1 MPMNF
6 DPKKT
11 LFLIDGSSFLYRAYY
26 GTRPLHTK
34 TGIPV
39 QAVYSFCRMI
49 KKLIDTF
56 KPEYMVVVWDSKGK
70 TTRHEMFPEY
80 KAQRQAPPSD
90 LFEQKAL
97 IVEFADAIGMPQI
110 ATVGIEAD
118 DIMFSLGQEA
128 KKVGMHT
135 VLITSDKDMGQMLD
149 TDTTMF
155 DPFKDAFIDVPAFK
169 EKMGFGPEKLPFYF
183 ALLGD
188 ASDNIPG
195 VKGIGQKGATDLTK
209 QFASLEDLYK
219 QLDKVGKEKMR
230 QALQTNKE
238 NAFLSYKLFLL
249 QYHPTNKEL
258 SEIVFDG
265 SKWPQA
271 RPIFE
276 KLEFSSL
283 LKGMQAADLQQQ
295 GIFPEVAQKMA
306 NYNFIT
312 ITTPAQLQELCTAI
326 KQKRAVALDTETDGV
341 YVMNAQCIGISAC
354 VQEGTAY
361 YIPLA
366 HQIDEPQLSKDE
378 VKATLGP
385 MLADA
390 TIKKYF
396 HNAKFDLIVLANAG
410 LPVMGTAFD
419 TLLAASL
426 TNKEWQRIG
435 LKYLSEQYFGEPM
448 LSFKEVVSGDYKTFA
463 QVPLELATR
472 YAAADAHQ
480 TWRLKPILQE
490 KLQQEDMVE
499 LYNNLEFPFMPVL
512 TELEMQGI
520 ICDAAQ
526 LETLNVEVTRDL
538 QEIEKTIIDL
548 VGDAFKDIN
557 LNSPRQVENLLFNEL
572 KLPPQKK
579 SAKRTGYSTDNEVLQ
594 TLAQM
599 HAVPE
604 FIIRYRELFKL
615 KSTYIESLPTYVN
628 PTTGKIHSNFS
639 QTLVATGRLSS
650 SEPNLQNI
658 PADGGGYGIE
668 IRAAFKPEPGHVLMS
683 ADYSQIELRVLAYFS
698 QDQNLLQAFSKQ
710 ADIHSQTAA
719 LLFDVP
725 LTAITQAQRQIG
737 KRINFSILYGLTP
750 YGLSQDLDISF
761 TQAKDYI
768 EKYFKQ
774 YAGVSAWME
783 RIIFD
788 AKRTG
793 YVQTHWGRRRYV
805 PAIYEKNKTLFDEA
819 KRIAINTPV
828 QGTAAE
834 IMKIGMLN
842 IAQELKKANL
852 QARMILQIHDEL
864 LLTVPEHE
872 VEQTQALIKKT
883 LENVTQWNVPLVV
896 NMRTGST
903 WKDVTK

>member
-1 MPMNF
+1 MNF

-56 KPEYMVVVWDSKGK
+56 KPEYMAVVWDSKGK

-97 IVEFADAIGMPQI
+97 IVEFADAIGMPQL

-128 KKVGMHT
+128 QKRGMHT
-135 VLITSDKDMGQMLD
+135 VLITGDKDMGQMLGEH
-149 TDTTMF
+149 TTMF
-155 DPFKDAFIDVPAFK
+155 DPFKDAYIDVPAFK
-169 EKMGFGPEKLPFYF
+169 EKMGFGPEKLAFYF
-183 ALLGD
+183 SLLGD

-195 VKGIGQKGATDLTK
+195 VKGIGQKGATDLVK

-219 QLDKVGKEKMR
+219 KLDSISKEKMR
-230 QALQTNKE
+230 GALQTNKE

-249 QYHPTNKEL
+249 QYHPTEKSL
-258 SEIVFDG
+258 VDITFDG

-276 KLEFSSL
+276 KLEFTSL

-312 ITTPAQLQELCTAI
+312 VTTLAQLQELCAII
-326 KQKRAVALDTETDGV
+326 KQKKAVALDTETDGA
-341 YVMNAQCIGISAC
+341 YVMQARCIGISAC

-366 HQIDEPQLSKDE
+366 HQVDEKQLSKVE
-378 VKATLGP
+378 VVKTLGP
-385 MLADA
+385 ILADA
-390 TIKKYF
+390 SIKKYF
-396 HNAKFDLIVLANAG
+396 HNAKFDLIVLANAE
-410 LPVMGTAFD
+410 LPVTGTAFD

-426 TNKEWQRIG
+426 TNREWQRIG
-435 LKYLSEQYFGEPM
+435 LKFLSEQYFGEPM
-448 LSFKEVVSGDYKTFA
+448 LSFKEVVNENGYESFA
-463 QVPLELATR
+463 QVPLELATK

-490 KLQQEDMVE
+490 KLQQEDIIK
-499 LYNNLEFPFMPVL
+499 LYNDLEFPFMPLL

-520 ICDAAQ
+520 ICDGAH
-526 LETLNVEVTRDL
+526 LEKLNVQVTRDL
-538 QEIEKTIIDL
+538 QAIEQTIIDL
-548 VGDAFKDIN
+548 VGEQFKDIN

-579 SAKRTGYSTDNEVLQ
+579 SAKGTGYSTDNEVLQ

-615 KSTYIESLPTYVN
+615 KSTYIESLPTYIN
-628 PTTGKIHSNFS
+628 PTTKKIHSNFS

-658 PADGGGYGIE
+658 PADTSGYGIE
-668 IRAAFKPEPGHVLMS
+668 IRAAFKPEADHVLMS

-698 QDQNLLQAFSKQ
+698 QDENLLKAFSDHM
-710 ADIHSQTAA
+710 DIHSKTAA
-719 LLFDVP
+719 LLFDVSID
-725 LTAITQAQRQIG
+725 AVTQAQRQIG

-793 YVQTHWGRRRYV
+793 YVHTHWGRRRYV

-819 KRIAINTPV
+819 RRIAINTPV

-842 IAQELKKANL
+842 VADELKKAGL
-852 QARMILQIHDEL
+852 QARMVLQIHDEL
-864 LLTVPEHE
+864 LLTVPAHE
-872 VEQTQALIKKT
+872 VEKVQTLVKKT
-883 LENVTQWNVPLVV
+883 LENVVQWNVPLVV
-896 NMRTGST
+896 NMRTGKN
-903 WKDVTK
+903 WKEVTK